1 MSEIDDLL
9 DWLKNRQT
17 IWRKATSKLAVL
29 TPLLVALTDFPPLR
43 DEPLAKK
50 TVEKIEDVRSELKPK
65 TQIDATVR
73 RSSETVSQFED
84 IKQAVYETFQRKN
97 EEPNP
102 NGLIDKAWLYI
113 QMYAECPVRDDLF
126 SLLIVYGDV
135 PAQFTVAVSN
145 NRKDRA
151 TKEELE
157 SINAGN
163 NIIYVPRD
171 MSKPVKLV
179 LHKYKTFN
187 VYGIHIKTLSL
198 QLSNKIR
205 VYT

>member
-1 MSEIDDLL
+1 LSEIDDLL
-9 DWLKNRQT
+9 DWLKYRQT

-43 DEPLAKK
+43 DQPLAKK

-65 TQIDATVR
+65 TQIEANVR

-113 QMYAECPVRDDLF
+113 QIRYRGSGLF
-126 SLLIVYGDV
+126 RTRTEPSSVIERK
-135 PAQFTVAVSN
+135 PAVHSP
-145 NRKDRA
+145 RA
-151 TKEELE
+151 GCEPRLE
-157 SINAGN
+157 QG
-163 NIIYVPRD
+163 
-171 MSKPVKLV
+171 
-179 LHKYKTFN
+179 H
-187 VYGIHIKTLSL
+187 
-198 QLSNKIR
+198 
-205 VYT
+205 